1 MAARAS
7 EKPLVTE
14 YTSRSSLIEH
24 CLTSV
29 SLGTDSNSPI
39 LVLHFK

>member
-29 SLGTDSNSPI
+29 SLGTDSKLS
-39 LVLHFK
+39 HFGLTF